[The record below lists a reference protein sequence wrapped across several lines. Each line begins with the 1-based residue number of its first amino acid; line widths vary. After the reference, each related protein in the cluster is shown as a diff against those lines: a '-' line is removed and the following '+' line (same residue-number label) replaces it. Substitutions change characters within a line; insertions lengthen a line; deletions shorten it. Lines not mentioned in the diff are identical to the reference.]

1 MRHSKVLCLALCAG
15 VCASSVLVA
24 QPPCTPDP
32 GTLRS
37 IERSLRSRTARLAL
51 ADGTKV
57 SPLKEISITPE
68 TISGRLR
75 GQPFEVHF
83 AEVRKIDALAKRQP
97 LARFLRGIAI
107 GGGVGALIYFT
118 SKDSEPFQTSSSVVG
133 SGAAIGGVI
142 GGIVGLAA
150 PALDEEVVCETL
162 PEPAK
167 PE

>member
-1 MRHSKVLCLALCAG
+1 MRHSKVLCLAIVTGLG
-15 VCASSVLVA
+15 ASSAVVA

-37 IERSLRSRTARLAL
+37 IERSLRSRTARLEL

-68 TISGRLR
+68 TVSGQLR
-75 GQPFEVHF
+75 GQPFEVPF
-83 AEVRKIDALAKRQP
+83 SQVRQIDVLAKRQP
-97 LARFLRGIAI
+97 LPRLLRGIAI
-107 GGGVGALIYFT
+107 GAGVGALVYFT
-118 SKDSEPFQTSSSVVG
+118 SKDSEPFQTESSIIG
-133 SGAAIGGVI
+133 SGAALGGVI

-162 PEPAK
+162 ADP
-167 PE
+167 